1 VQAIAKARENA
12 IPLFCN
18 RKSPKYPKLIC
29 AIVNPPESTPAGTES
44 HEIPSNQAK
53 KCELKALLS
62 KKNKVHGSIRIRSWS
77 DSICIYHTW
86 ILK

>member
-44 HEIPSNQAK
+44 HEIPFDQAK
-53 KCELKALLS
+53 KRGPNQFLS
-62 KKNKVHGSIRIRSWS
+62 K
-77 DSICIYHTW
+77 
-86 ILK
+86 